1 METILEVTDLQS
13 AYGQSTILWGVD
25 LVVAQG
31 SITTVMGRNGVGK
44 TTLLKTIMGLVPPT
58 KGSVTLKKDNI
69 TTLPPFKKA
78 KMGIAYV
85 PQGREII
92 PKLTVY
98 ENLKLGLEACADKN
112 AKLPEEEIY
121 AMFPILKDFR
131 NRLGGNLSGG
141 QQQQLAL
148 GRALASRP
156 SLLILDEPTEGI
168 QPSIAQ
174 EIGQIL
180 KRLVADKTMAV
191 LLVEQKIDFA
201 SPITDYYYFMDR
213 GKVILQGSS
222 QDLKVDEIKKHLSV

>member
-1 METILEVTDLQS
+1 METILEISNLQS

-25 LVVAQG
+25 LKVQLGTV
-31 SITTVMGRNGVGK
+31 TTVMGRNGVGK
-44 TTLLKTIMGLVPPT
+44 STLLKTLMGLVAPT
-58 KGSVTLKKDNI
+58 GGEIKYKSDSI
-69 TTLPPFKKA
+69 TKLPPFKKS

-98 ENLKLGLEACADKN
+98 ENLKLGLEAHPDKK

-121 AMFPILKDFR
+121 AMFPILKDFK

-141 QQQQLAL
+141 QQQQLAI
-148 GRALASRP
+148 GRALVSRP
-156 SLLILDEPTEGI
+156 SLLLLDEPTEGI

-180 KRLVADKTMAV
+180 RKLVQDKTMAV

-213 GKVILQGSS
+213 GKVILEGDSK
-222 QDLKVDEIKKHLSV
+222 DLKVDEIKKHLSV